1 MSDEISLSGPE
12 GEKARELE
20 RRMTVWREQHPDAG
34 DNDQAAERRRIK
46 AELDIP
52 RITMTPTAENR
63 SR

>member
-34 DNDQAAERRRIK
+34 DNDQAAERRRIR
-46 AELDIP
+46 AELDI
-52 RITMTPTAENR
+52 RG